1 MSDDVP
7 GLPPES
13 TSDETQPVEPVGA
26 PESLP
31 VPAPPAAVAAVPS
44 QPPSVPPPAPPA
56 GPPMPAPA
64 GPPPSAPFM
73 PPAEIQQGPGLLVR
87 ALWFIFVGWWLT
99 GVVSTIAWLAMI
111 TIIGLPLG
119 IWLINRIPT
128 VITLRPRT
136 RAVQQM
142 VDSAGFTRFVD
153 VPVAQVPWYVRG
165 IWFLFVGWW
174 ASAIVM
180 AIGYALIVLIITIPI
195 GLWMY
200 NRVPFVA
207 SLYRY

>member
-1 MSDDVP
+1 MEV
-7 GLPPES
+7 
-13 TSDETQPVEPVGA
+13 QR
-26 PESLP
+26 
-31 VPAPPAAVAAVPS
+31 
-44 QPPSVPPPAPPA
+44 
-56 GPPMPAPA
+56 
-64 GPPPSAPFM
+64 
-73 PPAEIQQGPGLLVR
+73 GPGLLVR
-87 ALWFIFVGWWLT
+87 ALWFIFIGWWLT
-99 GVVSTIAWLAMI
+99 GVVATIAWFAMI

-136 RAVQQM
+136 RQVQQM

-153 VPVAQVPWYVRG
+153 VPVAQVSWVVRG
-165 IWFLFVGWW
+165 VWFIFVGWW

-180 AIGYALIVLIITIPI
+180 AIGWLLIVLILTIPF
-195 GLWMY
+195 GLWMF

>member
-1 MSDDVP
+1 M
-7 GLPPES
+7 
-13 TSDETQPVEPVGA
+13 
-26 PESLP
+26 
-31 VPAPPAAVAAVPS
+31 
-44 QPPSVPPPAPPA
+44 
-56 GPPMPAPA
+56 
-64 GPPPSAPFM
+64 
-73 PPAEIQQGPGLLVR
+73 
-87 ALWFIFVGWWLT
+87 GWWLT
-99 GVVSTIAWLAMI
+99 GIVSTIAWLAMI

-136 RAVQQM
+136 REVQQM
-142 VDSAGFTRFVD
+142 VDSAGFTRLVA
-153 VPVAQVPWYVRG
+153 VPVAQVSWVVRG
-165 IWFLFVGWW
+165 VWFILVGWW

-180 AIGYALIVLIITIPI
+180 AIGYLLIVLILTIPI

>member
-1 MSDDVP
+1 MSDEP

-13 TSDETQPVEPVGA
+13 VSDETQPVEPVAA
-26 PESLP
+26 PEILP
-31 VPAPPAAVAAVPS
+31 VPAATGAVVAVPS
-44 QPPSVPPPAPPA
+44 QPPSAPPPAPPG
-56 GPPMPAPA
+56 GPPPHAPA
-64 GPPPSAPFM
+64 GPPPDAPYV
-73 PPAEIQQGPGLLVR
+73 PPQEIQQGPGLLVR
-87 ALWFIFVGWWLT
+87 ALWFILVGWWLT
-99 GVVSTIAWLAMI
+99 GIVSTIAWFAMI

-136 RAVQQM
+136 RQVQQM

-153 VPVAQVPWYVRG
+153 VPVAQVSWVVRG
-165 IWFLFVGWW
+165 VWFILVGWW

-180 AIGYALIVLIITIPI
+180 AIGYALIVLILTIPI